1 MRNTGI
7 PKTRSR
13 HRQLVLLAAAVG
25 AGALLAVAAMRLLD
39 TGGKPAPQPYAP
51 GDSIAAPTDDP
62 AGSLPP
68 DYPRIEFVDVAREA
82 GIDFRHFHGTRS
94 RQLPEDMGSGAAW
107 ADYDNDGFLD
117 LYAVNMAG
125 PLTMAAAELAQSP
138 AHNSLYHNEGS
149 GSFADV
155 AAAAGVDYRG
165 YGQAAAWGDYDN
177 DGFVDLVVTNYGT
190 NLLYRNR
197 GDGTFADVSAAAGV
211 GAMRGFWGGASWGDY
226 DRDGDLDLYVAGYV
240 KYNLDPAHVNTSTK
254 QYDALIPASLNPATY
269 TGERNLLYR
278 NDGEAFTERGGE
290 AGVDN
295 RAGRSLSAA
304 WCDFDNDGWID
315 LYVANDVSENALF
328 LNQTDGSF
336 ADISH
341 SAWVA
346 DYRGGMGLAVAD
358 WDADGDQDLL
368 VTNWVNQENAFYNNM
383 TQEYVEAGMNA
394 RGRKLRFMEIGGQ
407 MGLGRISLSYV
418 GWGTAFLDCDND
430 GKQDILVVNGST
442 MERRDDPTRLVPMRN
457 LLFWNKGRDDGFFE
471 VGLVSGEV
479 FEKKQVGRGLA
490 VGDYDNDGDAD
501 AFVVV
506 NGGPAQLLRNDTP
519 AFNHWLKVRLLGR
532 VSNRNGL
539 NVRLR
544 AVVGER
550 EFNREVGATSS
561 YYSQHALGEELFGLS
576 TATLVD
582 SLEIVWPSG
591 NSDLMLQLR
600 ADQTVTV
607 IEGETAGR
615 AGRGR

>member
-107 ADYDNDGFLD
+107 ADYDNDGF
-117 LYAVNMAG
+117 
-125 PLTMAAAELAQSP
+125 
-138 AHNSLYHNEGS
+138 
-149 GSFADV
+149 
-155 AAAAGVDYRG
+155 
-165 YGQAAAWGDYDN
+165 
-177 DGFVDLVVTNYGT
+177 
-190 NLLYRNR
+190 
-197 GDGTFADVSAAAGV
+197 
-211 GAMRGFWGGASWGDY
+211 
-226 DRDGDLDLYVAGYV
+226 LDLYVAGYV